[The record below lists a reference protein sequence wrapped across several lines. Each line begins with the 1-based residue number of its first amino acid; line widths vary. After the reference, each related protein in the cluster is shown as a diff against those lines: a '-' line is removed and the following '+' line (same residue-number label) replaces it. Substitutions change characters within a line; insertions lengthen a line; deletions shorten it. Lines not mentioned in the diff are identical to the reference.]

1 MVDLE
6 KIVYKEKETKVDY
19 PMVSTTVRVN
29 TTTTDVPVIKKII
42 K

>member
-1 MVDLE
+1 MVDLD
-6 KIVYKEKETKVDY
+6 KIVYKVEEKKVDY

-29 TTTTDVPVIKKII
+29 TTTTDVPVIKKIV